1 MKKTGLLWVFLLTV
15 WMGISQQADS
25 TQPKDLTLTASIT
38 LDQVSNL
45 HGGIQTG
52 TTLLALFD
60 MSATYK
66 PPTGFLKNTSFH
78 LHLLK
83 TAGGGASEN
92 FIGDVQVA
100 SNIEGR
106 YTLFVYELLI
116 SQKIGYTTISAGMHD
131 LNSEFMMSEYAG
143 DFINSSF
150 GILPSVSLNVPVS
163 IFPATTFG
171 GLINYSREKYD
182 VLAGIY
188 NLNYEFCN
196 QETFDFNNHF
206 YQRGFLAV
214 GEVHY
219 RWWNANRQVAEFRA
233 GGYLKSCDEPN
244 HENIPDQRGNATNFG
259 LFFIGDFKVYESS
272 DDNSVGLFVQA
283 GMAPPR
289 DNQASRYIGAGI
301 SYRNHTNNYLPQ
313 QMGLAV
319 GSVKLNEF
327 QTDHFVN
334 AHGSETVIEA
344 TATIPLF
351 RIITLQPDVQY
362 IISPSGNYDNAL
374 VAIARIKLELM

>member
-1 MKKTGLLWVFLLTV
+1 
-15 WMGISQQADS
+15 MGSSQETDS
-25 TQPKDLTLTASIT
+25 LNQKDLTLTASIT
-38 LDQVSNL
+38 LDQVNNV

-83 TAGGGASEN
+83 TAGSGASEN

-116 SQKIGYTTISAGMHD
+116 SQKIGHTTISAGMHD

-150 GILPSVSLNVPVS
+150 GIMPSVSLNVPVS

-171 GLINYSREKYD
+171 GLINHSRGKLD

-206 YQRGFLAV
+206 YQKGFLAV

-219 RWWNANRQVAEFRA
+219 RWGNANRQVAEFRA

-244 HENIPDQRGNATNFG
+244 HENIPEQSGNSTNYG
-259 LFFIGDFKVYESS
+259 LFFIVDFIAYESPEG
-272 DDNSVGLFVQA
+272 NNVGVFAQA
-283 GMAPPR
+283 GMAPSY
-289 DNQASRYIGAGI
+289 DNQACQYIGAGI
-301 SYRNHTNNYLPQ
+301 SFRNHTTKYLPEQ
-313 QMGLAV
+313 IGLAI

-327 QTDHFVN
+327 QKDHFMN
-334 AHGSETVIEA
+334 THRSETVVEA

-362 IISPSGNYDNAL
+362 IISPSGNYENAL